1 VPSFS
6 VADGGLNKVAQVLI
20 RNVDDSV
27 VERLK
32 ARAKRN
38 GVSLQAELRDILQR
52 EAMPQCI
59 AEVRGILGELD
70 KRTEGRKLADGIKL
84 LRKDRGYDE

>member
-1 VPSFS
+1 
-6 VADGGLNKVAQVLI
+6 VADVLI
-20 RNVDDSV
+20 RNVDGSV

-38 GVSLQAELRDILQR
+38 GVSLQAELRDILHR
-52 EAMPQCI
+52 EAMPQSI

-70 KRTEGRKLADGIKL
+70 KRTEGRKLADGVKL
-84 LRKDRGYDE
+84 LRKARGYDD